1 MEFSS
6 RTVGSRSP
14 TSSGR
19 GGESPPSHSAGVS
32 CAHDA
37 RHTASAQLILIDTP
51 LWPKHGTVWAH
62 LVSDESIEELRAFAD
77 RAGLPAR
84 SFDLDH
90 YDVPVDR
97 YDDLVAAGAVAVSP
111 RELVERLRRSG
122 LRVTPRERRER
133 AARPSLG

>member
-1 MEFSS
+1 M
-6 RTVGSRSP
+6 
-14 TSSGR
+14 
-19 GGESPPSHSAGVS
+19 
-32 CAHDA
+32 
-37 RHTASAQLILIDTP
+37 ILIDTP